1 MIKNLSSL
9 VLVLLLSSC
18 SGLEFVYDN
27 NNKKG
32 NFLFLNTSVFAF
44 GDDKILIKNRL
55 EEILKKPSESQ
66 KYILTATSE
75 KKTTNLIIEDD
86 QTATQI
92 ENTFVIKYTLK
103 DQESLCLLDEKKITT
118 SLDYRVKSSGYNFGS
133 DLSKKNIVIKNINKN
148 INSYMNYLLEKLT
161 EIKCTN
167 DNQS

>member
-9 VLVLLLSSC
+9 VLVLFLSGC

-27 NNKKG
+27 NQKR
-32 NFLFLNTSVFAF
+32 NFLFLNTSIFTF
-44 GDDKILIKNRL
+44 GDDKILIQNKL
-55 EEILKKPSESQ
+55 KEILKEPSESQ

-103 DQESLCLLDEKKITT
+103 DQESLCLLDEKEITT

-148 INSYMNYLLEKLT
+148 INSYMNYLFAKLT
-161 EIKCTN
+161 EIKCIN